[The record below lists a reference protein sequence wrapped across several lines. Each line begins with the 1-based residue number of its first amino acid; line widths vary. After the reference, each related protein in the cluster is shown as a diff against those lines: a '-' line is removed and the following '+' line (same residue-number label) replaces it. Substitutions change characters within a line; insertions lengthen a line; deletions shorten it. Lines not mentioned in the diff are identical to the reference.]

1 VSGGVAERARGAWPA
16 RRGWRRGAARD
27 DAAGRL
33 VVTLP
38 GAVPGWVV
46 RLVPPLLVLAVGA
59 TVASESLAWAVLL
72 GLAALATLRP
82 GGLVPVGLTA
92 VLAVRLMPVGD
103 PGLVL
108 LAGLVLGVHLVAASA
123 GLARHVAWRAL
134 VDPAALG
141 RAAADLV
148 PVQVVS
154 QALVLVAAL
163 LVRGAHV
170 PSGSLM
176 SLALRAVAVVA
187 LVGVLRAVSP
197 RRRR

>member
-1 VSGGVAERARGAWPA
+1 MSGGSAERVRGAWPA
-16 RRGWRRGAARD
+16 RTGRRRGRGGD
-27 DAAGRL
+27 DVAGRL

-38 GAVPGWVV
+38 GAIPGWVV
-46 RLVPPLLVLAVGA
+46 RLIPPLLVLGVGA
-59 TVASESLAWAVLL
+59 TVASESLAWAVLA
-72 GLAALATLRP
+72 GLAALATWRP
-82 GGLVPVGLTA
+82 GGLVPVGLAA

-108 LAGLVLGVHLVAASA
+108 LAALVLGVHLVAASA
-123 GLARHVAWRAL
+123 GLARHVAWHAL

-141 RAAADLV
+141 RMAVDLV

-163 LVRGAHV
+163 VVRGADV
-170 PSGSLM
+170 PAGSLA
-176 SLALRAVAVVA
+176 SVVLRAVAVVA
-187 LVGVLRAVSP
+187 LVGVLHAVSP

>member
-1 VSGGVAERARGAWPA
+1 M
-16 RRGWRRGAARD
+16 
-27 DAAGRL
+27 
-33 VVTLP
+33 VTLP

-59 TVASESLAWAVLL
+59 AVASETLAWAVLV

-92 VLAVRLMPVGD
+92 VLAVRLLPVGD

-141 RAAADLV
+141 RLAADLV

-163 LVRGAHV
+163 LVRGADV
-170 PSGSLM
+170 PAGSLT
-176 SLALRAVAVVA
+176 SVALRAVAVVA
-187 LVGVLRAVSP
+187 LVGVLHAVSP